1 MIRYVLHENPLL
13 GATCA
18 LYGHSL
24 AAYAA
29 AWISPRRAVARLAT
43 ATLVA
48 GAALNAALFADR
60 WIEADRAPLKS
71 LHETLVFLALVLA
84 VVYLAMEAI
93 HRTRLFGALACAG
106 ALGSLLYAAARWDAE
121 IVRLPPALQSAWFVP
136 HVVVY
141 FVGYGAAFFAAAAS
155 SLQLAAS
162 RSGRIRRALE
172 KRTGSVLRG
181 EPLDL
186 ERVSLDAIRLAF
198 VLLTAGMIMG
208 SAWAHGAWGD
218 YWAWDPK
225 ETWSLVS
232 WLVYATH
239 LHLHRLPRWRGER
252 GAWLAVAGFAAVAF
266 TYLGM
271 GMLPTADQ
279 SAHVYTG

>member
-1 MIRYVLHENPLL
+1 MLRYVLHEHPLF

-18 LYGHSL
+18 LYALSL
-24 AAYAA
+24 AAYSA
-29 AWISPRRAVARLAT
+29 AWRSPRRAVARLAT
-43 ATLVA
+43 ASL
-48 GAALNAALFADR
+48 AAAASANAALFAGR
-60 WIEADRAPLKS
+60 WIEAGRAPLKS

-84 VVYLAMEAI
+84 AVYLAMEAI
-93 HRTRLFGALACAG
+93 HRTRLFGAFACLG
-106 ALGSLLYAAARWDAE
+106 SLGSLLYALARWDAE

-141 FVGYGAAFFAAAAS
+141 FVGYGATFFAAAAGA
-155 SLQLAAS
+155 LQLAAARLPS
-162 RSGRIRRALE
+162 VRQALE
-172 KRTGSVLRG
+172 VRAGSVLSG
-181 EPLDL
+181 EPPDL
-186 ERVSLDAIRLAF
+186 ERVAHGAIRFGF
-198 VLLTAGMIMG
+198 VLFTVGMLMG

-232 WLVYATH
+232 WLVYATY

-252 GAWLAVAGFAAVAF
+252 GAWLAIAGFAAVAF

-271 GMLPTADQ
+271 GLLPTAEQ
-279 SAHVYTG
+279 SAHVYSG

>member
-1 MIRYVLHENPLL
+1 MLRYVLHEHPLF

-24 AAYAA
+24 LAYAG
-29 AWISPRRAVARLAT
+29 AWLSSRRAVARAAT

-48 GAALNAALFADR
+48 AAALNAALVASR
-60 WIEADRAPLKS
+60 WMEAGRAPLKS

-84 VVYLAMEAI
+84 AVYLAMEAV
-93 HRTRLFGALACAG
+93 HRTRLFGAFAC
-106 ALGSLLYAAARWDAE
+106 LGSLGALLYAVARWDAE

-155 SLQLAAS
+155 AVRLAA
-162 RSGRIRRALE
+162 GRLPSVRRALE
-172 KRTGSVLRG
+172 LRAGSVLRG
-181 EPLDL
+181 RPLDL
-186 ERVSLDAIRLAF
+186 DRISHDAIRFGF
-198 VLLTAGMIMG
+198 VLLTIGMIMG
-208 SAWAHGAWGD
+208 SLWAHGAWGD

-232 WLVYATH
+232 WLVYATY
-239 LHLHRLPRWRGER
+239 LHLVRLPRWRGER
-252 GAWLAVAGFAAVAF
+252 AAWLAIAGFAAVAF

-271 GMLPTADQ
+271 GMLPTAEQ
-279 SAHVYTG
+279 SAHVYSG